1 MDPNGRASVYPDNK
15 KTNKQ
20 KIVRTFHSLEIKV
33 RTSRPGKLL
42 NGYEHLFCNYEDLSS
57 NPSTLVPGKNQGM
70 VLSLVTP
77 ALW

>member
-42 NGYEHLFCNYEDLSS
+42 NGYEHLFSNYADLS
-57 NPSTLVPGKNQGM
+57 
-70 VLSLVTP
+70 
-77 ALW
+77 